1 MPGYSIEK
9 AARLLEWE
17 RVQQRLAE
25 LATSSQGAA
34 RCRNLPLYDDPALLR
49 TMSAEATEARSLLER
64 DVEVRFME
72 LVDLN
77 VIARRAR
84 IGSAL
89 DGADLLTVAQM
100 LTLSRRIRRLLEAE
114 QDRLPLLAR
123 HAGALL
129 EAATLEKEITG
140 KIERD
145 GRVADNASRELA
157 QLRDRY
163 RAIHDRIHA
172 TLEAMIAAHEYEDI
186 LQEDFF
192 TLRNGRFV
200 LPVRV
205 DRKSSIDG
213 IVHDVSNTGQSVF
226 IEPRKITD
234 LNNNLRTAE
243 IEIDREIHRILLELT
258 YKVGEV
264 IDELE
269 TAAETLAGLDVIFAK
284 ARYSIALQ
292 AHAVEPAAGGGV
304 HLPQARHPLLVEQLP
319 EVIANDIELEDL
331 RTLVLSGPNTGGK
344 TVLLKTVGLCA
355 LMLRAGLHLPCGP
368 DGRLPV
374 FKRIFAVIGDEQSL
388 EHNLS
393 SFSSHLLNL
402 KYIVDELVPGSLVLI
417 DEMGEGTDPTQ
428 GVALAKAILEKLH
441 AGGARTLV
449 TTHFSA
455 LMADAQIR
463 EGWANAAM
471 TFDEK
476 TMTPTFH
483 LHPGAPGRS
492 SAFAVAQRLG
502 LPADLVE
509 RARQYASGSDS
520 QLEAVI
526 TRLENERQKLL
537 DETRRTEAISA
548 ETAEVLAKEK
558 KILAD
563 LREKKAKLAQ
573 EEREKIM
580 TVIAEARKTVKQV
593 VRDLRAQPSDA
604 AAETARAVLKKAENR
619 IAEALPRPEAPPL
632 PADIFPV
639 GDWDDLEDNARLVIP
654 GITEEAFLLDRPDN
668 HGQVRVLVKDKK
680 ITLAAEQCFRRAAA
694 PPAKSPSPGGGITLS
709 QDEIEDGFLR
719 LDLRGHTADDALLE
733 TERFL
738 DVASRQRIPSVV
750 IIHGHGT
757 GVLKRTV
764 RDYLRRCP
772 YARSWRPGERGEG
785 GDGVSVVELDL

>member
-17 RVQQRLAE
+17 RIQERLAE
-25 LATSSQGAA
+25 LATSNQGAA
-34 RCRNLPLYDDPALLR
+34 RCRALPLHDDPEHLHSLF
-49 TMSAEATEARSLLER
+49 AEVSEARALLER
-64 DVEVRFME
+64 DVDVRFME
-72 LVDLN
+72 LADLN
-77 VIARRAR
+77 VISRRAR

-89 DGADLLTVAQM
+89 DGADLLTVAQ
-100 LTLSRRIRRLLEAE
+100 LLNLSRRVRRLLEAE
-114 QDRLPLLAR
+114 VDRLPLLAR
-123 HAGALL
+123 RAGLL
-129 EAATLEKEITG
+129 VEAVTLEKEITQ

-163 RAIHDRIHA
+163 RAIHDRIHT
-172 TLEAMIAAHEYEDI
+172 TLEKMIAAREYEDI

-226 IEPRKITD
+226 IEPRQITD

-258 YKVGEV
+258 YKVAAV
-264 IDELE
+264 VDELE
-269 TAAETLAGLDVIFAK
+269 TAVDALTALDVIFAK
-284 ARYSIALQ
+284 ARYSMALG
-292 AHAVEPAAGGGV
+292 AHPAEPAVGGGI
-304 HLPQARHPLLVEQLP
+304 HLPQVRHPLLVEQLP
-319 EVIANDIELEDL
+319 EVIPNDIELEDV

-344 TVLLKTVGLCA
+344 TVLLKTIGLCA

-374 FKRIFAVIGDEQSL
+374 FKRLFAVIGDEQSL

-417 DEMGEGTDPTQ
+417 DEIGEGTDPTQ
-428 GVALAKAILEKLH
+428 GVALAKAILEKVH

-455 LMADAQIR
+455 LTADAQIR

-492 SAFAVAQRLG
+492 SAFAIAQRLG
-502 LPADLVE
+502 LPADLVD
-509 RARQYASGSDS
+509 RAREFAVGSDS

-526 TRLENERQKLL
+526 NRLENERQKLM
-537 DETRRTEAISA
+537 DETRRAESVRA
-548 ETAEVLAKEK
+548 ETSEVLAKQK

-573 EEREKIM
+573 QEREKIM
-580 TVIAEARKTVKQV
+580 SAIAEARKTVKQI

-604 AAETARAVLKKAENR
+604 AAETARAVLKKVEGRVAEV
-619 IAEALPRPEAPPL
+619 LPLPDAPPP
-632 PADIFPV
+632 PADVFPIT
-639 GDWDDLEDNARLVIP
+639 DWNSLDDNARLVIP
-654 GITEEAFLLDRPDN
+654 GIAKEAILLDRPDN
-668 HGQVRVLVKDKK
+668 RGQVRVLVNDKK
-680 ITLAAEQCFRRAAA
+680 ITLSAEQCFRRAVAA
-694 PPAKSPSPGGGITLS
+694 EPPRESSGAGIALS

-738 DVASRQRIPSVV
+738 DVALRRRIPSVIV
-750 IIHGHGT
+750 IHGHGT